1 VFFLLPGASAP
12 GPGSFALRARGAEIK
27 NLTTEARRRGE
38 LPNARTKN
46 VNIYE
51 IYVDIILTFLYK
63 YFMADETAMKMYES
77 ARERLKEL
85 LRQETEIKDQISHWG
100 PIVEQLARLTGEPV
114 DSDIA
119 SRINELKQ
127 DEASAQGAGQE
138 MGLTEAIRWVFRQ
151 PLLLPLTPTQVRDR
165 MAEMGYDLGK
175 YKHVMPPIHNTLKRM
190 KEAGEIKEVDGIG
203 GIGRAYVSAK

>member
-1 VFFLLPGASAP
+1 
-12 GPGSFALRARGAEIK
+12 
-27 NLTTEARRRGE
+27 
-38 LPNARTKN
+38 
-46 VNIYE
+46 
-51 IYVDIILTFLYK
+51 
-63 YFMADETAMKMYES
+63 MADETATKMYES
-77 ARERLKEL
+77 ARDRLKEL
-85 LRQETEIKDQISHWG
+85 LRQEIEAKDQISHWA
-100 PIVEQLARLTGEPV
+100 PIVEQLARLTGETL

-119 SRINELKQ
+119 SKINELRQ

-165 MAEMGYDLGK
+165 MAEMGYDLDK

-190 KEAGEIKEVDGIG
+190 KEAGEIREVEGVG